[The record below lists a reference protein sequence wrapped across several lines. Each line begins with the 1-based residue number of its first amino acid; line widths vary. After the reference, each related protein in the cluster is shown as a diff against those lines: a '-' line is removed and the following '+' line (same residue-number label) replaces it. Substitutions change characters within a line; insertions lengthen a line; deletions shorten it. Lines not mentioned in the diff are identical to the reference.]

1 MVIAIWAATCAVAP
15 AMWQDEARAAQ
26 QFELLPHR
34 GASGSTILL
43 MATEII
49 SLDSSDEDEAT
60 TLAEKLAARAAVP
73 AALQSSSKA
82 RGKRKAVIEEDSD
95 DENSGQASPQRAVR
109 RPRTAPPLGSAA
121 AQKRTMVIEEDSDDE
136 PLPVGGSSERA
147 EAVAAAKEPT
157 VAAAPAPSARKEP
170 TAAAISA
177 YQRSRASGVKARV
190 FPLDK
195 LPASN
200 TISTGRTIKPISG
213 WHGMW
218 PPIREFFQNTID
230 HLDLRKEGGLHPALT
245 RSVSRDAAGRTRIAF
260 RCGGELVCLVVCS
273 ADQLLIAQAHTFP
286 LHPRALDT
294 GVDDTS
300 KGGDATAGGFGDGFK
315 TGIVALLA
323 LPHSA
328 CRAIR
333 WDMLG
338 GGRHVSWQFVGARRD
353 AVGTFAKSTVLEVH
367 ATNQAV
373 SPGAASAGAASG
385 GGGGFAPDIEAVAV
399 VRGPGGFGSLDN
411 IMVQTYDVKGI
422 GTAFL

>member
-1 MVIAIWAATCAVAP
+1 MLRKVISYVITHAHAFCFHWTKTWMHLP
-15 AMWQDEARAAQ
+15 RGRMSGGPRSK
-26 QFELLPHR
+26 FEPHR
-34 GASGSTILL
+34 GASGSTIL

-245 RSVSRDAAGRTRIAF
+245 RSVSRDAAGRTRI
-260 RCGGELVCLVVCS
+260 E
-273 ADQLLIAQAHTFP
+273 
-286 LHPRALDT
+286 
-294 GVDDTS
+294 
-300 KGGDATAGGFGDGFK
+300 
-315 TGIVALLA
+315 
-323 LPHSA
+323 
-328 CRAIR
+328 
-333 WDMLG
+333 
-338 GGRHVSWQFVGARRD
+338 
-353 AVGTFAKSTVLEVH
+353 
-367 ATNQAV
+367 
-373 SPGAASAGAASG
+373 AASSSASSS
-385 GGGGFAPDIEAVAV
+385 AP
-399 VRGPGGFGSLDN
+399 PTSS
-411 IMVQTYDVKGI
+411 
-422 GTAFL
+422 